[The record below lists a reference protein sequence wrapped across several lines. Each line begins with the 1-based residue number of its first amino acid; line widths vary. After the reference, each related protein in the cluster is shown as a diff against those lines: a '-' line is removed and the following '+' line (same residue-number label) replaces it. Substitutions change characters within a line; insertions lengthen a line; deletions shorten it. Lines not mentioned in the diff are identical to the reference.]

1 MMDLATA
8 LLSIPS
14 GLIEAHA
21 PRKRTTPDWLPAYQQ
36 KMRDTKRK
44 QSALMVEQRLPI
56 VLDRIRKERSG
67 STVSKKSYIAEIGFT
82 TGIREGFA
90 AAVESGL
97 LVVVSR
103 GTHFRYVRTEKK

>member
-1 MMDLATA
+1 MDLATA

-14 GLIEAHA
+14 ALIESHA
-21 PRKRTTPDWLPAYQQ
+21 PRKRISPDWLPANQQ
-36 KMRDTKRK
+36 KMRETKRK